1 MCIDKSSSSQR
12 IQPMSW
18 RDSFAHF
25 LNNMAAWI
33 LFLCVAASLA
43 AVVFFAY
50 GKSIA
55 EEKKDVKITYVFQTD
70 TLGVVTPV
78 SRMFADSILHEMS
91 KHEQRIADKY
101 ESSRVYLQREYFLII

>member
-1 MCIDKSSSSQR
+1 
-12 IQPMSW
+12 MSW

-70 TLGVVTPV
+70 TLGVVTSE
-78 SRMFADSILHEMS
+78 SRMFADSIFHEMS

-101 ESSRVYLQREYFLII
+101 ESSRVYLQREYFLIM